1 MKTSDLK
8 KALDQKVSSTEWT
21 SDNTWNVLNQVRREK
36 ASPKRIR
43 IPAGL
48 TVAAALVILCVGI
61 LAGTGKLNLLGHPDQ
76 IGGQYTAQPM
86 EVPLAQGGQVTVTE
100 DGTADLVTPE
110 PVPQETAAPAE
121 DQATEAPETETPETE
136 TPETE
141 APAAEIPAS
150 EAAAPLDDWMIKV
163 LEQDTPGIAQQ
174 LKPLRLYSENGYG
187 QVELVAGLLRGHDA
201 WFISSLLDPEAKV
214 LRTDQTYVDLGI
226 WLVDSDYTDVEG
238 FCFYPNHEEHRTLQ
252 YNHMY
257 FNGAVPSADSTLTV
271 EISNPEVETYETVVI
286 PLSVLEQAK
295 ETEGVDL
302 PKNTMD
308 RYQNDGE
315 TPQLPRKVLD
325 YTQPMEYSLTEN
337 VVLTGIGWIDG
348 RLHVQLHH
356 LGDSRIQAGNG
367 TYPAWTVDV
376 TCLVN
381 KTAAGGFC
389 ACWDDT
395 GDEQEDWIE
404 YSWKCSPEDLRGI
417 TLSASVMQASTP
429 VPGTWIFQVPVSS
442 ILDGSGT

>member
-8 KALDQKVSSTEWT
+8 NALDQRVSSTEWT
-21 SDNTWNVLNQVRREK
+21 NDNTWNVLNQVRKEK
-36 ASPKRIR
+36 ASPKHIR

-48 TVAAALVILCVGI
+48 TVAAALVVLCVGI
-61 LAGTGKLNLLGHPDQ
+61 LAGTGKLNIFGHPDQ

-100 DGTADLVTPE
+100 EGIAGLVTPE
-110 PVPQETAAPAE
+110 PAAPETAAPAAE
-121 DQATEAPETETPETE
+121 V
-136 TPETE
+136 
-141 APAAEIPAS
+141 PAAAP
-150 EAAAPLDDWMIKV
+150 AAPLDDWMIQV

-174 LKPLRLYSENGYG
+174 LKPLRLYSENEYG

-201 WFISSLLDPEAKV
+201 WFITSLVDPETKV

-238 FCFYPNHEEHRTLQ
+238 FCFYPSHEEHRTLQ

-257 FNGAVPSADSTLTV
+257 FNGAAPSADSTLTV
-271 EISNPEVETYETVVI
+271 EISNPEVETYETVAI

-302 PKNTMD
+302 PENTMD

-356 LGDSRIQAGNG
+356 LGDSRIDAGNG
-367 TYPAWTVDV
+367 SYPAWTVDM

-381 KTAAGGFC
+381 RTAADCFC

-404 YSWKCSPEDLRGI
+404 YSWKCSPENLRGI

-429 VPGTWIFQVPVSS
+429 IPGTWYFQVPVSS